1 MKILGF
7 GDFLI
12 HFSPMGDARFD
23 QADLMQI
30 SFTGAEANV
39 CAALGL
45 WGIPTAFVTRLPDH
59 ALARRG
65 LRFLKGFDVDVAH
78 VPFSHGR
85 MGAYYLENGR
95 SLRPSSVI
103 YDRDGSAFTT
113 SRYEDYDWN
122 AILDRTDVV
131 YLSGITPF
139 LSETLAASCLSLLKE
154 AKARGKR
161 IFLDLNYRPTLGSAE
176 SFSSVI
182 KPLLPYVFC
191 LIGNEEHIKLTLGVS
206 SHHGEEEA
214 RLRLRDIAEK
224 ASAATG
230 IRRIAVTL
238 RRTLSADEMR
248 IGSAYLCEN
257 EFLFEELRRVPVVDR
272 VGSGDAFSAGMLYGF
287 AKGLSPKDT
296 LSFAAASCALKHTVM
311 SDVNFS
317 TVDEILAL
325 TRKECKDVRR

>member
-12 HFSPMGDARFD
+12 HFSPVGDARFD

-30 SFTGAEANV
+30 SFTGAEANA

-45 WGIPTAFVTRLPDH
+45 WGVPTAFVTRLPDH

-103 YDRDGSAFTT
+103 YDREDSAFTT
-113 SRYEDYDWN
+113 SRYEDYDWD
-122 AILDRTDVV
+122 AILARTDVL

-139 LSETLAASCLSLLKE
+139 LSEGLASSCLSLLKE
-154 AKARGKR
+154 SKARGIR
-161 IFLDLNYRPTLGSAE
+161 VFFDLNYRPALGSTEA
-176 SFSSVI
+176 FAAVV
-182 KPLLPYVFC
+182 KPLLPYIFC
-191 LIGNEEHIKLTLGVS
+191 LIGNEEHIKSTLGLS
-206 SHHGEEEA
+206 SAYGEEETS
-214 RLRLRDIAEK
+214 LRLRDIAEK
-224 ASAATG
+224 AREQTG
-230 IRRIAVTL
+230 VRRIAVTL
-238 RRTLSADEMR
+238 RRTLSADEAM

-257 EFLFEELRRVPVVDR
+257 EFLFEELRRVPVIDR